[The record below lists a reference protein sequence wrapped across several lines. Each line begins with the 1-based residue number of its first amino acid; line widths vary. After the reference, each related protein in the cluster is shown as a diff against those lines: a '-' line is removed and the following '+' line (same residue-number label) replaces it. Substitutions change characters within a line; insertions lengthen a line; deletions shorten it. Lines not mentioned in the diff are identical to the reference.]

1 MSEVNNVTIGKNVFI
16 SENAVINNNVI
27 IEDDVIIN
35 DFCIIGSKK
44 SNNDQNNTV
53 IKKGSIINSHSI
65 VNDGCLIGKNSIIGH
80 HVLIREK
87 SIIDNNV
94 QIGSYSDIEGFST
107 IGEYTKLH
115 SNVHIGQGSNIM
127 SYCWLFPYVIIT
139 NDPIPPSNIRQGV
152 TIEPFATI
160 CTRTTILP
168 GKKIGFGSFVG
179 ANSLVNKNLSFETIG
194 VGNPFKIR
202 GKIDLIKIPNSNIN
216 AYPWAG
222 RFEKDYPKNIN
233 EIYDLLK
240 KKFTA

>member
-1 MSEVNNVTIGKNVFI
+1 MANSNNLTIGKNVFI
-16 SENAVINNNVI
+16 SKSAVINNNII

-35 DFCIIGSKK
+35 DFCIVGSKK
-44 SNNDQNNTV
+44 INDNNNKTI

-65 VNDGCLIGKNSIIGH
+65 IHGGCKIGKNTIIGH

-87 SIIDNNV
+87 TIIDNNV

-115 SNVHIGQGSNIM
+115 SNVHVGQGSNIM
-127 SYCWLFPYVIIT
+127 SYCWLFPYVILT
-139 NDPIPPSNIRQGV
+139 NDPIPPSDIRQGV

-179 ANSLVNKNLSFETIG
+179 ANSLVNKNLNFESIG

-222 RFEKDYPKNIN
+222 RFEKDYPKNIS
-233 EIYDLLK
+233 EIYNLYK
-240 KKFTA
+240 KKFTP